1 MAKYCNEIGKFWQL
15 HADAIPIILINIAAT
30 TCEQSY
36 IFRANQ
42 FKKPLNLYNCV
53 VAKSSYGKSPML
65 GLVQSSIL
73 AVRDSRPMKFREVGD
88 KLNGSNHIRV
98 IFNEATTAGVLDS
111 LKGCTRMLM
120 TEEGDVILKRAME
133 ERDDHLASRFG
144 KSVDAV
150 HRLAGLCQIIEFASD
165 MVKAFVQRHGGFEDE
180 SISNEFLTKCELLFF
195 ELHGSSIENNR
206 SFYISSDVVERAI
219 DVISGNLE
227 QYKLLMFIPEHEG
240 IHFLSTLNK
249 PVDPLMTNDID
260 KKAKKRLKFGK
271 QSFEMEQAILLFD
284 SVLFTLRTL
293 YECRLLKNGAAVL
306 RDMCEDLVNKEL
318 LIKEDRATEPGTKP
332 VTIYIK
338 ALPDQTLD
346 IECQKFID
354 NLASLG
360 VEERNMAPIILNTNA
375 NDTNANDT
383 SANDT
388 NANDTNANDTSA
400 NDTNA
405 NDTSANDTSS
415 NDTSANG
422 NFSCNRDH
430 DMPLN
435 NYTLN
440 NDVNENFLQSEDST
454 VSAVENNDN
463 HVEVDEQMLIT
474 SDFGVLPVASAEK
487 TEEKIQTD
495 ECDNRYEVEQNR
507 SSDIEH
513 PGTGKRWPPL
523 KLKRLKSWNNDNGNS
538 GNAVKKPKK
547 NANINSIGDDHNESS
562 YTTPIAGRLC
572 RTRLPRAMF

>member
-1 MAKYCNEIGKFWQL
+1 
-15 HADAIPIILINIAAT
+15 
-30 TCEQSY
+30 
-36 IFRANQ
+36 
-42 FKKPLNLYNCV
+42 
-53 VAKSSYGKSPML
+53 
-65 GLVQSSIL
+65 
-73 AVRDSRPMKFREVGD
+73 
-88 KLNGSNHIRV
+88 
-98 IFNEATTAGVLDS
+98 
-111 LKGCTRMLM
+111 
-120 TEEGDVILKRAME
+120 
-133 ERDDHLASRFG
+133 
-144 KSVDAV
+144 
-150 HRLAGLCQIIEFASD
+150 
-165 MVKAFVQRHGGFEDE
+165 
-180 SISNEFLTKCELLFF
+180 
-195 ELHGSSIENNR
+195 
-206 SFYISSDVVERAI
+206 
-219 DVISGNLE
+219 
-227 QYKLLMFIPEHEG
+227 
-240 IHFLSTLNK
+240 
-249 PVDPLMTNDID
+249 
-260 KKAKKRLKFGK
+260 
-271 QSFEMEQAILLFD
+271 
-284 SVLFTLRTL
+284 
-293 YECRLLKNGAAVL
+293 
-306 RDMCEDLVNKEL
+306 
-318 LIKEDRATEPGTKP
+318 
-332 VTIYIK
+332 
-338 ALPDQTLD
+338 
-346 IECQKFID
+346 
-354 NLASLG
+354 
-360 VEERNMAPIILNTNA
+360 MAPIILNTNA

-474 SDFGVLPVASAEK
+474 SDSDIVIDGYVYTNEECNQDQDIQINTSSIDFGVLPVASAEK